1 VATGGQLRQHSKVT
15 HVWLGEKMALL
26 LLMLLRTFSIISAL
40 QLKGSHGHNNI

>member
-15 HVWLGEKMALL
+15 HVWLGSKMALL
-26 LLMLLRTFSIISAL
+26 LLLRAFSIISAL